1 MPNFLTLMSIYLN
14 FYPSNDGVSASVDVV
29 GEHLELA
36 GEDGNLGELLLL
48 PLHNVRLVFRE
59 PGGDQISEI
68 KCDSVTGK
76 TREMTQNI
84 IKVITCQRG
93 GR

>member
-48 PLHNVRLVFRE
+48 PLHNIRLVFRE
-59 PGGDQISEI
+59 PGGDQISEM
-68 KCDSVTGK
+68 KCDRK
-76 TREMTQNI
+76 D
-84 IKVITCQRG
+84 QRDDTEHN
-93 GR
+93 

>member
-1 MPNFLTLMSIYLN
+1 MSIYLN

-48 PLHNVRLVFRE
+48 PLHNICLVFCE
-59 PGGDQISEI
+59 PGGDQISEM
-68 KCDSVTGK
+68 KNVTGK
-76 TREMTQNI
+76 TTREFLRVSERDDTEHN
-84 IKVITCQRG
+84 QRDHLSK
-93 GR
+93 RW